1 MGFNVTFHYIELSLL
16 VTWLA
21 SPPSSL
27 SWCPAGAENVPFAL
41 PSTTCNVLASG
52 NLFPSTTSSYHPL
65 LQEKYTGREI
75 ARLLNMVRLVRIVQ
89 IFAIHSEYFRYA
101 SCLPSSEKKQFFFW
115 ENVPEAKKQ
124 SLLFAVYC
132 EYLVPWPK
140 YGHQKYNIWH
150 LLTKSFPKI
159 YTVWGHNGQFH
170 YLWLFRAVQF
180 PSSNSQI

>member
-1 MGFNVTFHYIELSLL
+1 MEYVLL
-16 VTWLA
+16 V
-21 SPPSSL
+21 
-27 SWCPAGAENVPFAL
+27 
-41 PSTTCNVLASG
+41 
-52 NLFPSTTSSYHPL
+52 H
-65 LQEKYTGREI
+65 
-75 ARLLNMVRLVRIVQ
+75 IVQ

-115 ENVPEAKKQ
+115 ENVPGAKKQ

-159 YTVWGHNGQFH
+159 YTLWGQNGQFR
-170 YLWLFRAVQF
+170 YLCLTRAVQF
-180 PSSNSQI
+180 PSSNSQIWVKITWPKLERAQTKLAINYYRDQKFSLSLGELWATKHFPETGYFEASILFL